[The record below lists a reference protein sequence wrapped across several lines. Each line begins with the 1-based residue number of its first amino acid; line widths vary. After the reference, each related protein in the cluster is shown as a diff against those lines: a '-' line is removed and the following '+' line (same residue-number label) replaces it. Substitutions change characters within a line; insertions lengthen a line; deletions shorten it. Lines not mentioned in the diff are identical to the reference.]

1 MGDFMKTYSNRKSIR
16 LKNYNY
22 KNNGFYFI
30 TISTF
35 NKKLLL
41 SNIDNNSNIILS
53 PIGIFIE
60 NSINSLNNNSIFI
73 DTYIIMPNHIHFI
86 IQLESSN
93 NSLIDIICNFK
104 RYTSRVINN
113 RYNITL
119 WQSSYYERVI
129 RNDFEYFRFKDYIVN
144 NPYEWNYMKYKW
156 F

>member
-41 SNIDNNSNIILS
+41 SRIDNNSNIILS

-60 NSINSLNNNSIFI
+60 NSINYLNSNSIFI

-93 NSLIDIICNFK
+93 KSLIDIICNFK

-144 NPYEWNYMKYKW
+144 NPYEWNYMKYK
-156 F
+156 